1 VEGKDFLELLF
12 VKIKEVVLRDI
23 QDSSNAILLV
33 LNALLAGNAIVN

>member
-33 LNALLAGNAIVN
+33 LNALLAGHAIVN